1 MKRILPLLLL
11 SLCCSCAR
19 AESPKPLLWKVSD
32 QDNSVYLLGSF
43 HLLKPDDYPLA
54 ASTDAAF
61 ADAEKLVFEV
71 PPAELSDPALGQKMA
86 KAAMRADGRT
96 LQASLPPDTWAKLD
110 AYAKSHNVPLAN
122 LQSFEPWFVSLMI
135 SIMEMQRLGLD
146 AELGL
151 DKHFAAMA
159 AKAGKPT
166 AGLETGDMQIALFD
180 GMTDAEQTQ
189 LILDTLDE
197 LDGSGKR
204 IDEMHAMWRRGEG
217 DRLFAETGAEMKA
230 KYPSLYARMNSDRNR
245 AWLPQV
251 QKMLDDG
258 NSDDTLVVVGSMHL
272 LGSDGLVALLK
283 AKGYTVEKL

>member
-1 MKRILPLLLL
+1 
-11 SLCCSCAR
+11 
-19 AESPKPLLWKVSD
+19 
-32 QDNSVYLLGSF
+32 
-43 HLLKPDDYPLA
+43 
-54 ASTDAAF
+54 
-61 ADAEKLVFEV
+61 
-71 PPAELSDPALGQKMA
+71 
-86 KAAMRADGRT
+86 MRADGRT

-151 DKHFAAMA
+151 DKYFAAMA